1 MERASVARLARGEE
15 KAGGKMISVPEFHK
29 EFLDRHDLVYPD
41 SDYLRNKY
49 KHIKFTNIPE
59 AWVYQID
66 RFLQALCA
74 PSKVT
79 EVAQEC
85 GFLVVN
91 GNIPEIDKEAIKKL
105 DAQLRK
111 LDIDLYEQLSE
122 GIVLH

>member
-1 MERASVARLARGEE
+1 
-15 KAGGKMISVPEFHK
+15 MISVPEFHK
-29 EFLDRHDLVYPD
+29 EFLDRHDFVYQD
-41 SDYLRNKY
+41 SDYLGNKY
-49 KHIKFTNIPE
+49 RHIKFINIPE

-66 RFLQALCA
+66 HCLQALCA
-74 PSKVT
+74 PRKVT

-91 GNIPEIDKEAIKKL
+91 GSIPEIDREAIKKL

-111 LDIDLYEQLSE
+111 LDIDLYERLSE